1 MIAFPPTVKDE
12 MNADKTTDIIVLLI
26 LNFVDRDIASTAPK
40 PPETIPQTSPI
51 TSLQIEDILLPLFI
65 KVNASLAPFTLADD
79 MEWNVASFAVI
90 PAVPIASNKIPI
102 DITETIMMNKTTSLK
117 DEAIIFDTVLKHIDN
132 TKVRI
137 NIVIIKLFF
146 FFIASP

>member
-1 MIAFPPTVKDE
+1 MK
-12 MNADKTTDIIVLLI
+12 ADKTTDIIVLFI
-26 LNFVDRDIASTAPK
+26 LNFVEREIASTAPN

-65 KVNASLAPFTLADD
+65 KVNASFAPFTFADD

-90 PAVPIASNKIPI
+90 PAVPIASNRIPR
-102 DITETIMMNKTTSLK
+102 DITETIMINNTISLK
-117 DEAIIFDTVLKHIDN
+117 EAAIMLDTVLKHIDN
-132 TKVRI
+132 MKVRI

-146 FFIASP
+146 LFIASPYFIL